1 MNEAPEHT
9 WMTVVSVTVYFN
21 ADTNDDEVIAK
32 FYQKSVKKQGPL
44 EDINDF
50 PRFLNSIPVGNK
62 LKFCFVK

>member
-1 MNEAPEHT
+1 
-9 WMTVVSVTVYFN
+9 MTVVSVTVYFN
-21 ADTNDDEVIAK
+21 ADTNEDKVFGK
-32 FYQKSVKKQGPL
+32 FYQKSVKKYGPL